1 MSYAALNSTNP
12 LHDVWS
18 GYLAQAQQVPS
29 SRWAILA
36 LINTPILAILFNAL
50 WQKIAPRKASDP
62 PVVFHWLPIIGS
74 AIWYGNDPIN
84 FFQTCQ
90 ERYGNVFTF
99 ILLGRKVT
107 VALSAKGSNF
117 VLGGK
122 STAFNAEGAYT
133 HLTTPVF
140 GKDVVYDVPNEVF
153 MQQKKFVKFGLSTEN
168 FRAYVGM
175 VEDEVDDFLKHDV
188 RFQTYQ
194 QNDINEWGS
203 FDAIAAMA
211 EITILTASRTL
222 QGSEVRES
230 IDKSFSQLYTDLDG
244 GFTPLNFLFA
254 NLPLPSYRKRDAAQ
268 KKMSDFYVDIITK
281 RKQNPDGDHHYDMI
295 ASLLDQKYR
304 NGDKLRD
311 HEVAHIMIALLMAG
325 QHTSSATLAWTMLHL
340 ASRPDV
346 ADAVYNEQVKHFGN
360 PDGSLRPM
368 SYEDLRHL
376 PILDSCVRETLRIHP
391 PIHSIMR
398 QVREDVVVPATLA
411 APSKDGVYVVPKDTF
426 VLASPLISQ
435 VDPRIWKE
443 SEKWEPA
450 RWNDEEG
457 VAAQALKSYT
467 DEHGEKIDYGF
478 GAVSKGTDSPYQPFG
493 AGKHRCIGE
502 QFAYLQICTIIA
514 TILRRVELRL
524 PNPVPEHN
532 YHTLILMPKD
542 PKSVHYRRRKFD

>member
-1 MSYAALNSTNP
+1 MSYAALNSSNP

-29 SRWAILA
+29 SRWMILA
-36 LINTPILAILFNAL
+36 LVNAPFSL
-50 WQKIAPRKASDP
+50 SSLTLSSDP
-62 PVVFHWLPIIGS
+62 PIVFHWLPIIGS

-84 FFQTCQ
+84 FFQTCHEKVLWQ
-90 ERYGNVFTF
+90 CLHLH
-99 ILLGRKVT
+99 LLGRKVT

-122 STAFNAEGAYT
+122 STSFNAEGAYK

-175 VEDEVDDFLKHDV
+175 VEEEVEEFLKADV
-188 RFQTYQ
+188 RFRTYQ

-203 FDAIAAMA
+203 FDAIGAMA

-222 QGSEVRES
+222 QGSEVRDN
-230 IDKSFSQLYTDLDG
+230 INKSFSQLYNDLDG

-254 NLPLPSYRKRDAAQ
+254 NLPLASYRKRDAAQ
-268 KKMSDFYVDIITK
+268 KKMSEFYVDIITK
-281 RKQNPDGDHHYDMI
+281 RKKNPDGDHHYDMI

-340 ASRPDV
+340 ASQPEV
-346 ADAVYNEQVKHFGN
+346 ADAVYDEQVKHFGN
-360 PDGSLRPM
+360 PDGSMRPM

-376 PILDSCVRETLRIHP
+376 PILDSCVRETLRMHP

-411 APSKDGVYVVPKDTF
+411 APSKDGVYVVPKDTY

-435 VDPRIWKE
+435 LDPQIWKDGAT
-443 SEKWEPA
+443 WNPA
-450 RWNDEEG
+450 RWNDADG

-524 PNPVPEHN
+524 PNPIPDHN
-532 YHTLILMPKD
+532 YHTMILMPKD
-542 PKSVHYRRRKFD
+542 PKSIHYRRRKFD

>member
-1 MSYAALNSTNP
+1 MSYATLNSSNP
-12 LHDVWS
+12 LSDVWS
-18 GYLAQAQQVPS
+18 GYLAQAQEVPR
-29 SRWAILA
+29 SRWMILA
-36 LINTPILAILFNAL
+36 LINAPILAILFNAL

-62 PVVFHWLPIIGS
+62 PVVFHWLPIVGS

-84 FFQTCQ
+84 FFQSCR
-90 ERYGNVFTF
+90 EKYGNVFTF

-107 VALSAKGSNF
+107 VCLSAKGSNF

-122 STAFNAEGAYT
+122 STAFSAEDAYS

-175 VEDEVDDFLKHDV
+175 VEDEVEEFLNKDP
-188 RFQTYQ
+188 RFKTYQ
-194 QNDINEWGS
+194 DNDINEWGN
-203 FDAIAAMA
+203 FDAIDTMA

-222 QGSEVRES
+222 QGKEVRDS
-230 IDKSFSQLYTDLDG
+230 LDKSFSKLYNDLDG

-254 NLPLPSYRKRDAAQ
+254 NLPLESYRKRDVAQ
-268 KKMSDFYVDIITK
+268 KKMSEFYVDIITK

-304 NGDKLRD
+304 SGDKLRD

-325 QHTSSATLAWTMLHL
+325 QHTSSATLSWTMLHL
-340 ASRPDV
+340 ASRPDI
-346 ADAVYNEQVKHFGN
+346 ADALYDEQVKRFGN
-360 PDGSLRPM
+360 PDGTMRPM

-376 PILDSCVRETLRIHP
+376 PLLDSCVRETLRMHP

-398 QVREDVVVPATLA
+398 KVREDVVVPATLA
-411 APSKDGVYVVPKDTF
+411 APSKDSVYVVPKDTY
-426 VLASPLISQ
+426 VLASPLMAQ
-435 VDPRIWKE
+435 LDPRIWKE
-443 SEKWEPA
+443 TATWNPA

-457 VAAQALKSYT
+457 VAAQALKDYT

-502 QFAYLQICTIIA
+502 QFAYLQIG
-514 TILRRVELRL
+514 TILASIIRKVELRL

-532 YHTLILMPKD
+532 YHTMILMPKD
-542 PKSVHYRRRKFD
+542 PKSIHYRRRKFD

>member
-1 MSYAALNSTNP
+1 MSYAALNASNP
-12 LHDVWS
+12 LAHVWS
-18 GYLAQAQQVPS
+18 GYVAQAQELPS
-29 SRWAILA
+29 SRWLLLA
-36 LINTPILAILFNAL
+36 LINTPILAIVFNVL
-50 WQKIAPRKASDP
+50 WQKIAPRKTSDP

-84 FFQTCQ
+84 FFQSCQ
-90 ERYGNVFTF
+90 EKYGNVFTF

-122 STAFNAEGAYT
+122 STAFNAEGAYK

-140 GKDVVYDVPNEVF
+140 GKDVVYDVPNEIF
-153 MQQKKFVKFGLSTEN
+153 MQQKKFVKFGLSTDN

-175 VEDEVDDFLKHDV
+175 VEDEVEEFLKTDV
-188 RFQTYQ
+188 RFRTYQ
-194 QNDINEWGS
+194 QNDINEWGN

-222 QGSEVRES
+222 QGKEVRDN

-254 NLPLPSYRKRDAAQ
+254 SLPLASYRKRDKAQ

-281 RKQNPDGDHHYDMI
+281 RKQNPDGDHQHDMI

-304 NGDKLRD
+304 TGDKLRD

-346 ADAVYNEQVKHFGN
+346 ADALYNEQVKRFGN

-376 PILDSCVRETLRIHP
+376 PILDSCVRETLRVHP

-398 QVREDVVVPATLA
+398 QVAEDVVVPASLA
-411 APSKDGVYVVPKDTF
+411 APSKDGVYVVPKDTY

-435 VDPRIWKE
+435 LDPRIWKDGD
-443 SEKWEPA
+443 KWNPS
-450 RWNDEEG
+450 RWNDEDG
-457 VAAQALKSYT
+457 IAAQALKSYT

-502 QFAYLQICTIIA
+502 QFAYLQIGTIVA
-514 TILRRVELRL
+514 TLIRRMELRL

-542 PKSVHYRRRKFD
+542 PKSIHYRRRNFD

>member
-1 MSYAALNSTNP
+1 MSLNSSNP

-18 GYLAQAQQVPS
+18 GYLAQAQTVPP
-29 SRWAILA
+29 SRWLILA
-36 LINTPILAILFNAL
+36 LVNTPLLAILFNAL

-62 PVVFHWLPIIGS
+62 PIVFHWLPIIGS

-84 FFQTCQ
+84 FFQSCQ
-90 ERYGNVFTF
+90 EKYGNVFTF

-107 VALSAKGSNF
+107 VALSSKGSNF

-122 STAFNAEGAYT
+122 STAFNAEEAYK

-168 FRAYVGM
+168 LRAYVGM
-175 VEDEVDDFLKHDV
+175 VEDEVEEFLKTDV
-188 RFQTYQ
+188 RFRTYQ

-222 QGSEVRES
+222 QGQEVREN

-254 NLPLPSYRKRDAAQ
+254 NLPLASYRKRDRAQ

-281 RKQNPDGDHHYDMI
+281 RKQNPDGDHQHDMI

-304 NGDKLRD
+304 NGDRLRD
-311 HEVAHIMIALLMAG
+311 HEIAHIMIALLMAG

-340 ASRPDV
+340 AARPDIG
-346 ADAVYNEQVKHFGN
+346 DALYAEQVARFGN

-376 PILDSCVRETLRIHP
+376 PLLDSCVRETLRIHP

-411 APSKDGVYVVPKDTF
+411 APSKDGVYVVPKDTY

-435 VDPRIWKE
+435 VDPRIWKD

-450 RWNDEEG
+450 RWNDAEG
-457 VAAQALKSYT
+457 VAAQALKSYV
-467 DEHGEKIDYGF
+467 DESGEKIDYGF

-502 QFAYLQICTIIA
+502 QFAYLQIGTIIA
-514 TILRRVELRL
+514 TLIRRVELQL

>member
-1 MSYAALNSTNP
+1 M
-12 LHDVWS
+12 
-18 GYLAQAQQVPS
+18 
-29 SRWAILA
+29 ILA
-36 LINTPILAILFNAL
+36 LVNAPVLAIIFNAL

-62 PVVFHWLPIIGS
+62 PIVFHWLPIIGS
-74 AIWYGNDPIN
+74 ALWYGNDPIN
-84 FFQTCQ
+84 FFHTCQ
-90 ERYGNVFTF
+90 EKYGNVFTF

-122 STAFNAEGAYT
+122 STSFNAEGAYKY
-133 HLTTPVF
+133 LTIPVF
-140 GKDVVYDVPNEVF
+140 GKDVVHDVPNEVF

-175 VEDEVDDFLKHDV
+175 VEEEVEEFLKADV
-188 RFQTYQ
+188 RFRTYQ

-203 FDAIAAMA
+203 FDAIGAMA
-211 EITILTASRTL
+211 EIAILTASRTL
-222 QGSEVRES
+222 QGSEVRDN
-230 IDKSFSQLYTDLDG
+230 INKSFSQLYNDLDG

-268 KKMSDFYVDIITK
+268 KKMSEFYVDIITK
-281 RKQNPDGDHHYDMI
+281 RKKNPDGDHHYDMI

-304 NGDKLRD
+304 NGEKLRD

-340 ASRPDV
+340 ASRPEV
-346 ADAVYNEQVKHFGN
+346 ADAV
-360 PDGSLRPM
+360 
-368 SYEDLRHL
+368 YEDLRHL
-376 PILDSCVRETLRIHP
+376 PILDSCVRETLRMHP

-398 QVREDVVVPATLA
+398 QVREDVVVPASLA
-411 APSKDGVYVVPKDTF
+411 APSKDGVYVVRKDTY

-435 VDPRIWKE
+435 LDPHIWKDGAT
-443 SEKWEPA
+443 WNPA
-450 RWNDEEG
+450 RWNDAEG
-457 VAAQALKSYT
+457 VAVQALKSYT

-524 PNPVPEHN
+524 SNPIPDHN
-532 YHTLILMPKD
+532 YHTMILMPKD
-542 PKSVHYRRRKFD
+542 PKSIHYRRRKFD